1 MKFLR
6 LSGFVLLM
14 VYVCSADAQSSR
26 MQDFY
31 MMNDSRISKFYMQRP
46 DITIPEDFTEMLN
59 KNRAMIADSIIPLQ
73 QKIMYQQRLIRFL
86 ESANREE
93 SFARGRYTDVL
104 RYNLFLIKWTEQKQ
118 LQENIL
124 YYPLLSIRALP
135 LYADESKVVSLL
147 LDSFAVVYP
156 DEVLRS
162 AEYIPQSQLDNV
174 LSRVARAAPESVK
187 RHYTAPGKIKD
198 QLLISNDPVLV
209 AMRSI
214 YKTGSVQTRAY
225 YLLDAILK
233 QQMSSLHAD
242 SLTDNKNNLFALLTE
257 AISVQNVAGRYS
269 INKELE
275 YISVGVTRSIGMK
288 SGEKSMSHSQLS
300 NYSKTQLFALL
311 VFGYKELFA
320 MDITFL
326 EGIIAR
332 KTTEVPLSFFQNLPK
347 QAVSDLVKKTQE
359 SEKLEPFL
367 KLAGEQNRIYL
378 SSLLSYE
385 TPNDERQPLDIE
397 DAYLPRVKVMAE
409 VPAVAPKKET
419 TTAKKP
425 TIKQPDKKVVEKNEE
440 EKSLSSVNVSEP
452 EEIVEPIHF
461 EFTAEERKI
470 MQLKQNVSKALQNIS
485 SFINEPYAKEVLL
498 YAATVQPDE
507 VLQKSNDFRT
517 KFFLTEVLECAAKQ
531 APVSAKRYLTNPA
544 HLVTMMLNKS
554 DNPYIKT
561 MLQINEAT
569 KFKSR
574 PYLLIDQLTQQQMSV
589 EEAIRISED
598 QQLLF
603 KVLVRLVAQKNYIG
617 KYSIER
623 EFSYYALRFMR
634 EINDKI
640 GQPDNIRFA
649 SLNNFSNDEIYFLT
663 VYGREEVFSSTFVG
677 IFNRYEMSLDNI
689 SDREF
694 KRIISLPKWRTF
706 IALCAAN
713 GKLGKLLSHFS
724 PDQREELLHQ
734 FVAGLDEND
743 SNFDET
749 IMVSETVASTDDKTI
764 LQHIERHIKQFYLH
778 CDSIGNTRCMATYGI
793 LAGLCK
799 DKATYDPRWF
809 KMMAKKYQAAELTT
823 LRFKSVEVR
832 NVIVEQMFF
841 YDDEDG
847 RESYQN
853 FLSSFRN
860 SQNWKTEEYFSYVK
874 IASVVG
880 KRIEIYANKPSFVES
895 GNQNIQRIFTENNY
909 SPSIIIHRGHSF
921 HTEASLEK
929 VPESAKFVF
938 IGSCG
943 GFYKA
948 SIATQNAPGAHII
961 ATRQIGTKHI
971 NDPLI
976 FAVNEAFREGKDIEW
991 PQFWD
996 KMKSSLGNYSLF
1008 YDYVPP
1014 HKNIESLFQQAYYKT
1029 LGL

>member
-1 MKFLR
+1 
-6 LSGFVLLM
+6 
-14 VYVCSADAQSSR
+14 
-26 MQDFY
+26 
-31 MMNDSRISKFYMQRP
+31 MQRP

-73 QKIMYQQRLIRFL
+73 QKIVYQQRLIRFL

-187 RHYTAPGKIKD
+187 RYYTAPGKIKD
-198 QLLISNDPVLV
+198 QLLTSNDSVLV

-214 YKTGSVQTRAY
+214 YKTGFVQTRAY
-225 YLLDAILK
+225 YLLDAVLK
-233 QQMSSLHAD
+233 RQLSAVQAD
-242 SLTDNKNNLFALLTE
+242 SLTDNKNNLFELLTE
-257 AISVQNVAGRYS
+257 TISVQNVAGRHS

-275 YISVGVTRSIGMK
+275 YISVEIARSVGMK
-288 SGEKSMSHSQLS
+288 SGQKSMSHSQLS
-300 NYSKTQLFALL
+300 NYNKTQLLALL

-332 KTTEVPLSFFQNLPK
+332 KTTDVPLSFFQNLPK
-347 QAVSDLVKKTQE
+347 QAVSDLVKKMQE

-367 KLAGEQNRIYL
+367 KLAGEQNRTYL
-378 SSLLSYE
+378 TSLLSYE

-397 DAYLPRVKVMAE
+397 DARLPRVKVITE
-409 VPAVAPKKET
+409 VPAVATKTGT
-419 TTAKKP
+419 TVTKTSVIKP
-425 TIKQPDKKVVEKNEE
+425 TEKKVVEKNEE
-440 EKSLSSVNVSEP
+440 TIPPVAVSEP

-461 EFTAEERKI
+461 EFTEEEKKI

-485 SFINEPYAKEVLL
+485 SFINEPYAKEILL

-507 VLQKSNDFRT
+507 VLKKSNDFRT

-531 APVSAKRYLTNPA
+531 APVSAKRYLTNA
-544 HLVTMMLNKS
+544 SHLVTMMLSKS
-554 DNPYIKT
+554 DNPYIKK

-589 EEAIRISED
+589 EDAIRISDD

-603 KVLVRLVAQKNYIG
+603 KALVRLVAQKNYVG
-617 KYSIER
+617 KYSIEK

-677 IFNRYEMSLDNI
+677 IFNRYETSLDNI
-689 SDREF
+689 SDTEF

-724 PDQREELLHQ
+724 PDQREELLRQ

-743 SNFDET
+743 SSFDET
-749 IMVSETVASTDDKTI
+749 IMVSETVASTDDKSI
-764 LQHIERHIKQFYLH
+764 LQPIERYIKQIYQH
-778 CDSIGNTRCMATYGI
+778 CDSVGNTRCMATYGI

-799 DKATYDPRWF
+799 DKATHDPRWF

-823 LRFKSVEVR
+823 LRFKSLETR

-874 IASVVG
+874 ISSVVG
-880 KRIEIYANKPSFVES
+880 KRVEIYANKPSFVEG
-895 GNQNIQRIFTENNY
+895 GNQNVQRIFTENNY
-909 SPSIIIHRGHSF
+909 SPSVIIHRGHSF
-921 HTEASLEK
+921 HTESTLEK
-929 VPESAKFVF
+929 VPESTKFVF

-948 SIATQNAPGAHII
+948 AIATQNAPGAHII

-976 FAVNEAFREGKDIEW
+976 FAINEALREGKDIEW
-991 PQFWD
+991 PLFWE